1 MDIEVLISEVE
12 KHPVLWDISN
22 LEYKDKLKRN
32 EAWLRVASIVTP
44 NFMQKMETD
53 KKIIV
58 QEVTSKWRSV
68 RDNYIRTLRKRNGNN
83 KSGSAAKKKIR
94 YVYEEQL
101 GFLKKCREPQD
112 TSSSTEVEKNDP
124 ISTDSGTNISNE
136 FESIFNNEET
146 NNEFRYPPREKTK
159 RINAEEEVANFSEYK
174 KNTNGDDD
182 DMAFYKSTLP
192 LIKSFNLEQ
201 KMQYRMQVMQLIQNI
216 RNSSVQRTLSKYNT

>member
-1 MDIEVLISEVE
+1 MNMEILISEVE

-101 GFLKKCREPQD
+101 GFLKKCREPKD
-112 TSSSTEVEKNDP
+112 TSSSTKVEKNDP
-124 ISTDSGTNISNE
+124 ISTDSETNISNG
-136 FESIFNNEET
+136 FESIFDNEET

-159 RINAEEEVANFSEYK
+159 RINAEEEVDNLSEYK
-174 KNTNGDDD
+174 KNTNSDDD

-201 KMQYRMQVMQLIQNI
+201 KMEYRMQIMQLIQNI
-216 RNSSVQRTLSKYNT
+216 RNSSVQRTLLKYNT